1 MMLLLIDNYDSFS
14 YNLYQLLG
22 EMGMD
27 VSVERNDDLTL
38 KSIRRIDPD
47 AIVISP
53 GPGIPSSRKY
63 FGIGLQVIREMGKEI
78 PVLGVCLGHQGIA
91 YAYGGRVVH
100 ANRVMHGKT
109 SLIYHEGSGLFESLP
124 SPTTGGRYHSL
135 IVEEETLPACIKV
148 TARSEFGEIM
158 ALKHSKYEMYGIQ
171 FHPESILTPRG
182 RQILKNFRKI
192 VRGSL

>member
-1 MMLLLIDNYDSFS
+1 
-14 YNLYQLLG
+14 
-22 EMGMD
+22 
-27 VSVERNDDLTL
+27 
-38 KSIRRIDPD
+38 
-47 AIVISP
+47 
-53 GPGIPSSRKY
+53 
-63 FGIGLQVIREMGKEI
+63 
-78 PVLGVCLGHQGIA
+78 
-91 YAYGGRVVH
+91 
-100 ANRVMHGKT
+100 MHGKT

-192 VRGSL
+192 VRGSI

>member
-1 MMLLLIDNYDSFS
+1 MLLLIDNYDSFS

-27 VSVERNDDLTL
+27 VVVERNDNLTL

-63 FGIGLQVIREMGKEI
+63 FGIGLQVIREMGKDI

>member
-1 MMLLLIDNYDSFS
+1 MLLLIDNYDSFS

>member
-1 MMLLLIDNYDSFS
+1 MLLLIDNYDSFS

-27 VSVERNDDLTL
+27 VVVERNDNLTL

-63 FGIGLQVIREMGKEI
+63 FGIGLQVIREMGKDI
-78 PVLGVCLGHQGIA
+78 PVLIVCLGHQGIA

-192 VRGSL
+192 VRGSI

>member
-1 MMLLLIDNYDSFS
+1 MLLLIDNYDSFS

-27 VSVERNDDLTL
+27 VVVERNDNLTL

-63 FGIGLQVIREMGKEI
+63 FGIGLQVIREMGKDI

-192 VRGSL
+192 VRGSI

>member
-22 EMGMD
+22 EMGME
-27 VSVERNDDLTL
+27 VVVERNDSLTL
-38 KSIRRIDPD
+38 KGIRHLDPD

-53 GPGIPSSRKY
+53 GPGTPSSRKY
-63 FGIGLQVIREMGKEI
+63 FGIGLRAIREMGREV

-91 YAYGGRVVH
+91 YAYGGRIVH
-100 ANRVMHGKT
+100 ADRVMHGKT

-124 SPTTGGRYHSL
+124 SPTVGGRYHSL
-135 IVEEETLPACIKV
+135 IVEEKTLPACIRV

-158 ALKHSKYEMYGIQ
+158 ALKHAEYETHGIQ
-171 FHPESILTPRG
+171 FHPESILTPLG
-182 RQILKNFRKI
+182 KQILKNFRSI